1 MEADSWTPAWGG
13 PGAGLRRG
21 RAHSCHGSL
30 QGSQSGC
37 CRGSPGGRPA
47 ASPRPSLPPLSA
59 LPALPALQLLPWPL
73 PAQASSGMPNLSP
86 LPALPAPLAA
96 SANLRRSPSSPSPLR
111 TPARP
116 PPPAHVGR
124 EDPAVSQPLSR
135 LPGPCLGSLSR
146 LCGARH
152 RVSTGHRAAKQ
163 TSRQAG
169 AEGTP
174 GAPPSAPSL
183 WRSNAS
189 SRKLPVTPLYPV
201 RVDHAHCRQGSFINS
216 FTQEAGTRAPN
227 KPPKGEEDC
236 FTAESIH
243 L

>member
-13 PGAGLRRG
+13 PGTGLCRG

-59 LPALPALQLLPWPL
+59 PPARPALQLLPWPL
-73 PAQASSGMPNLSP
+73 PAQAPSGMPDLSP
-86 LPALPAPLAA
+86 LPALPPRLAA

-124 EDPAVSQPLSR
+124 EDPVVSQPLSR

-146 LCGARH
+146 PCGARH
-152 RVSTGHRAAKQ
+152 RVSSGHRGAKQ
-163 TSRQAG
+163 TSRRWVQRGHLGSQPLALQRLQQEAACNPTLPG
-169 AEGTP
+169 EGGSRTLQT
-174 GAPPSAPSL
+174 GQLHKQFHTGS
-183 WRSNAS
+183 RHAS
-189 SRKLPVTPLYPV
+189 SK
-201 RVDHAHCRQGSFINS
+201 
-216 FTQEAGTRAPN
+216 
-227 KPPKGEEDC
+227 
-236 FTAESIH
+236 
-243 L
+243 